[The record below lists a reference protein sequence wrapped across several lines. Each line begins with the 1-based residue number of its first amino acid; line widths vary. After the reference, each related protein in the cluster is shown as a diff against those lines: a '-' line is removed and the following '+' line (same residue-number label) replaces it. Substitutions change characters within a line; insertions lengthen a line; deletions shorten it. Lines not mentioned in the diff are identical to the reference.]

1 MEWDHPNVEPPSY
14 LQQLNPAIYDQER
27 TRVAARFQEAVEL
40 AEQAFIGELGKL
52 VEHLVERLSGENKI
66 FHDSAISNLTE
77 FFTRFQQLNVRSNE
91 QLDALV
97 QRAQRLIQNIEPQSL
112 RDNQQ
117 LRQHVATQF
126 SQVQSVIDGMLVDRP
141 RRRIIRN
148 NQETQ

>member
-1 MEWDHPNVEPPSY
+1 MRELVDFVPGQASG
-14 LQQLNPAIYDQER
+14 LPAQER
-27 TRVAARFQEAVEL
+27 PPHGITGAL
-40 AEQAFIGELGKL
+40 CHSLGDLEHGIVL

-66 FHDSAISNLTE
+66 FRDSAISNLTE

-91 QLDALV
+91 QLDSLV
-97 QRAQRLIQNIEPQSL
+97 QRAQRLIQDIEPQAL

-126 SQVQSVIDGMLVDRP
+126 SQVQSVIDGMLVDQP

-148 NQETQ
+148 NQETA